1 MTDAVAYGLTAQ
13 QGRALT
19 FLRNYANQH
28 GRPPTFGEIAAAC
41 GLRSKSGAHRLIE
54 ALEERGHIRRLHDRA
69 RSIVL
74 TSPDPAASTVTL
86 PRNLYI
92 RATADACRLGMS
104 LDRYIAE
111 MLEACLPDAAASS
124 APERFVGRPWA
135 S

>member
-1 MTDAVAYGLTAQ
+1 MTDPVGFGLTAQ
-13 QGRALT
+13 QSHALT
-19 FLRNYANQH
+19 FLRSYIGER
-28 GRPPTFGEIAAAC
+28 GRPPSLDQIASAC
-41 GLRSKSGAHRLIE
+41 GLRSKSGAHRLVE
-54 ALEERGHIRRLHDRA
+54 ALEERGHIRRLSNRA

-74 TSPDPAASTVTL
+74 TGSAPASLSVAL
-86 PRNLYI
+86 PRDLYV
-92 RATADACRLGMS
+92 RANADARRLGMS